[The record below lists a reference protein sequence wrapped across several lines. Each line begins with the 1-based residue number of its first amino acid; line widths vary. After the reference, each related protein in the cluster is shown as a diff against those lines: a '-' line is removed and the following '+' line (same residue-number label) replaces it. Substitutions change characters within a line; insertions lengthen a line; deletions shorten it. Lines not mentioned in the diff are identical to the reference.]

1 MPPPSA
7 VGMRPELDVI
17 GVPETTLGANQLRGL
32 PRDVPP
38 GPWEVDGSAVVW
50 ACRPRPALLDALP
63 PSLRDLRPLVV
74 VGCMVHYDRTPVG
87 AYYEVAAVAI
97 LSDGGHRVAHVPFI
111 AVDSAASLVGGR
123 VNWSL
128 PKTMAAFDG
137 RPAAGQAMMATGP
150 GWWVRATAW
159 AIGPS
164 LPFRSGTRLRQEG
177 PSGEAG
183 ETLARFRGRGRVG
196 GIRVEVGGSDS
207 LRGWLPSG
215 TFPGF
220 IAQRSR
226 GTFPVPTRPT

>member
-1 MPPPSA
+1 M
-7 VGMRPELDVI
+7 
-17 GVPETTLGANQLRGL
+17 PETTLRADQLRTL

-38 GPWEVDGSAVVW
+38 GPWDVEGSAMVW
-50 ACRPRPALLDALP
+50 VCRPRPALLDVLP

-87 AYYEVAAVAI
+87 PYDEVAAVAI
-97 LSDGGHRVAHVPFI
+97 LRDGRRRVAHVPFI

-137 RPAAGQAMMATGP
+137 RPGAGKAMMASGP
-150 GWWVRATAW
+150 GWSVRATAR

-164 LPFRSGTRLRQEG
+164 LPFRSGTRLRQEA

-196 GIRVEVGGSDS
+196 RIRVEVGGSDN

-226 GTFPVPTRPT
+226 GTFPVPTRPS